1 MCSRPPNYE
10 PLYWELQ
17 KMQMYICISNHIKLV
32 HMSGVHCQVSAS
44 SASGCDSV
52 HLPVQHCTEHSGAS
66 SLFQAQSVQTSVK
79 AAAMQLV
86 VLAGDL
92 G

>member
-1 MCSRPPNYE
+1 
-10 PLYWELQ
+10 
-17 KMQMYICISNHIKLV
+17 MQMYICISNHIKLV